1 MQELILHAHTAYR
14 LNRTFVWYDYEWNP
28 DGSQYTFYNGKRMPS
43 RIPLSAFV
51 QGVLVGAQPRT
62 DDNAVAPIGVA
73 EGYFDAVCPKHTR
86 QQVTVEDIFALIGH
100 EPTTASLL
108 EKTLEVISPMP
119 ENSLILTTLPGS
131 LFGDGHRLLD
141 DWAALSK
148 SPILQEFFWSSLVE
162 SAFDWNRKVFS
173 SVPDEIPQ
181 LGTAPLYS
189 YSYNASPS
197 ASRYIPISGLLAL
210 HIRLGDFEKHCTGL
224 AKWRSSYVGFNSFP
238 ELPDHFAPPSDSSE
252 AERIAQYRPRCLV
265 SVADVVRRVREVRE
279 VEWAA
284 GRELRDVYLMT
295 NAPEEWIAEAKAT
308 LRDMDGPQWRS
319 IASSRDLV
327 AVDMLVGQRAQVFVG
342 NGFSSLSGLITM
354 FRMAN
359 GVPPNQTRFF

>member
-1 MQELILHAHTAYR
+1 M
-14 LNRTFVWYDYEWNP
+14 
-28 DGSQYTFYNGKRMPS
+28 
-43 RIPLSAFV
+43 
-51 QGVLVGAQPRT
+51 GAQPRT

-119 ENSLILTTLPGS
+119 EKCVEVRSMLFNIKCVASTNASSLILTTLPGS

-327 AVDMLVGQRAQVFVG
+327 V
-342 NGFSSLSGLITM
+342 S
-354 FRMAN
+354 
-359 GVPPNQTRFF
+359 P